1 MTSIHGEPVEV
12 WLRNERPARFVWRGR
27 MYTVLYVRDKRTL
40 PAQQGSGSNGSGALM
55 ECWLV
60 DATPVRGIPATAYEL
75 CFDAGQERWSLS
87 RS

>member
-27 MYTVLYVRDKRTL
+27 MFTVLYVRDKRTQ
-40 PAQQGSGSNGSGALM
+40 PAQQRPDGDGAAAFI

-60 DATPVRGIPATAYEL
+60 DATPVRGLPATAYEL
-75 CFDAGQERWSLS
+75 CFDAGLDRWSLS